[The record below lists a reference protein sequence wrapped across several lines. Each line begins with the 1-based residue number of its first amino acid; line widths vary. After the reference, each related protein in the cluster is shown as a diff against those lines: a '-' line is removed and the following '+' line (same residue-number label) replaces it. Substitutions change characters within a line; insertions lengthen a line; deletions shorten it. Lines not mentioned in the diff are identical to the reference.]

1 MTRTPYAGNRART
14 YTAHTTTDPAA
25 QSTGTV
31 EQKPAPGSG
40 RTSPPPGA
48 THSGPAQRPDIQGL
62 RALAVTLVVL
72 GHTGV
77 TRFSGGYVGVDV
89 FFVISGFLITSSLLR
104 ELSATDRISIRAFY
118 ARRALRLLPASALV
132 VLVTLAG
139 SWLLLSK
146 VRFAEYMSDAF
157 ASAVYAV
164 NFRLA
169 ATGTDYLAEGSP
181 PSPFQHFWSLAVE
194 EQFYLLWPLLLLL
207 GWRLSRRRR
216 ALLAIPLVTL
226 CVVSFGLS
234 VYVTGRSAPWAYFGS
249 HTRAWE
255 LGAGALVALALLRP
269 PRLPAGVAV
278 AMTWAGLACVIAAA
292 LRFDADTPFPGTA
305 AAVPVIGA
313 ALVIVGG
320 TSPAWPGAR
329 RMLTA
334 RPVTW
339 LGGVS
344 YSWYLWHWPFLVI
357 GPKALDRPAGTHLEL
372 ALGAAALLPAW
383 LTLRLVENPVRFHR
397 ALRGRPGRGL
407 RLGLALSAVTASTAL
422 VAAAFPPSISSGEPA
437 PVLKDALASAPD
449 PGARL
454 TQALGTTGIR
464 LPDNLTPPLTGITDV
479 RSAVYRDG
487 CHQNYAGTS
496 TPMCVYGDR
505 SSKHVVVLFGDS
517 HAAQW
522 FPALNVLAVQ
532 HHWKLISMTKASCKA
547 ATVTTLN
554 AHRPYATCDRWR
566 ADALAR
572 IEKLRPSLVLV
583 SSSDAGTPATTMRD
597 PLAGWTDGYV
607 RTFRRLAPSGARVVA
622 LLDTPWPR
630 EDVLDCAAIHPL
642 HLRDCSVR
650 VPEALHDVTRRN
662 ATKAAARSTGVA
674 VIDPQPWL
682 CTAHGDCPVA
692 VYDTFVY
699 RDESHMAEGYAEA
712 LAPVLGRALG
722 VRSGN

>member
-1 MTRTPYAGNRART
+1 M
-14 YTAHTTTDPAA
+14 
-25 QSTGTV
+25 
-31 EQKPAPGSG
+31 EQKPAPDTG
-40 RTSPPPGA
+40 RTPPLPGA
-48 THSGPAQRPDIQGL
+48 NRTGPAQRPDIQGL

-72 GHTGV
+72 GHAGV
-77 TRFSGGYVGVDV
+77 ARFSGGYVGVDV

-104 ELSATDRISIRAFY
+104 ELSASDGISIRAFY

-139 SWLLLSK
+139 SWLFLSK
-146 VRFAEYMSDAF
+146 IRFAEYMSDAF
-157 ASAVYAV
+157 ASALYAV

-194 EQFYLLWPLLLLL
+194 EQFYLVWPLLLLL

-216 ALLAIPLVTL
+216 PLLAIPLVAL
-226 CVVSFGLS
+226 CAVSLGLS
-234 VYVTGRSAPWAYFGS
+234 IHVTGRSAPWAYFGS

-255 LGAGALVALALLRP
+255 LGTGALVALALLRP

-278 AMTWAGLACVIAAA
+278 AMTWTGLACVIAAA
-292 LRFDADTPFPGTA
+292 VGFDADTPFPGTA

-313 ALVIVGG
+313 ALVIAGG
-320 TSPAWPGAR
+320 ASPAWPGAR

-339 LGGVS
+339 LGGLS

-357 GPKALDRPAGTHLEL
+357 GPKALDRPAGTHLQL
-372 ALGAAALLPAW
+372 ALGVAALLPAW

-407 RLGLALSAVTASTAL
+407 QLGLALTAVTASTAL

-437 PVLKDALASAPD
+437 LVLKNAVASAPD

-454 TQALGTTGIR
+454 TQALGTTGTR
-464 LPDNLTPPLTGITDV
+464 LPANLTPPLTGITDV

-487 CHQNYAGTS
+487 CHQNYASTSTPDFAGTS

-505 SSKHVVVLFGDS
+505 SSKNVVVLFGDS

-522 FPALNVLAVQ
+522 FPALNLLALQ

-554 AHRPYATCDRWR
+554 AHRPYTTCDRWR

-572 IEKLRPSLVLV
+572 IEKLRPSLVLM
-583 SSSDAGTPATTMRD
+583 SSSDAGTPAKAMRD

-607 RTFRRLAPSGARVVA
+607 RTFRNLSRSGAQVVA

-630 EDVLDCAAIHPL
+630 EDVLDCAATHPL

-662 ATKAAARSTGVA
+662 ATKAAARSTGVS
-674 VIDPQPWL
+674 VIDPQTWL
-682 CTAHGDCPVA
+682 CTSHGDCPVA

-712 LAPVLGRALG
+712 VAPVLGRALEVG
-722 VRSGN
+722 HAD

>member
-1 MTRTPYAGNRART
+1 M
-14 YTAHTTTDPAA
+14 
-25 QSTGTV
+25 

-48 THSGPAQRPDIQGL
+48 TRSGPAQRPDIQGL

-72 GHTGV
+72 GHAGV
-77 TRFSGGYVGVDV
+77 TRLSGGYVGVDV

-139 SWLLLSK
+139 SWLFLSK

-157 ASAVYAV
+157 ASALYAV

-207 GWRLSRRRR
+207 GRRLSRRRR
-216 ALLAIPLVTL
+216 ALLATPLVAL

-234 VYVTGRSAPWAYFGS
+234 VHVTGRSAPWAYFGS

-305 AAVPVIGA
+305 AVVPVVGA

-383 LTLRLVENPVRFHR
+383 LTLRLVENPV
-397 ALRGRPGRGL
+397 
-407 RLGLALSAVTASTAL
+407 
-422 VAAAFPPSISSGEPA
+422 
-437 PVLKDALASAPD
+437 
-449 PGARL
+449 
-454 TQALGTTGIR
+454 
-464 LPDNLTPPLTGITDV
+464 
-479 RSAVYRDG
+479 
-487 CHQNYAGTS
+487 
-496 TPMCVYGDR
+496 
-505 SSKHVVVLFGDS
+505 
-517 HAAQW
+517 
-522 FPALNVLAVQ
+522 
-532 HHWKLISMTKASCKA
+532 
-547 ATVTTLN
+547 
-554 AHRPYATCDRWR
+554 
-566 ADALAR
+566 
-572 IEKLRPSLVLV
+572 
-583 SSSDAGTPATTMRD
+583 
-597 PLAGWTDGYV
+597 
-607 RTFRRLAPSGARVVA
+607 
-622 LLDTPWPR
+622 
-630 EDVLDCAAIHPL
+630 
-642 HLRDCSVR
+642 
-650 VPEALHDVTRRN
+650 
-662 ATKAAARSTGVA
+662 
-674 VIDPQPWL
+674 
-682 CTAHGDCPVA
+682 
-692 VYDTFVY
+692 
-699 RDESHMAEGYAEA
+699 
-712 LAPVLGRALG
+712 
-722 VRSGN
+722 